1 MGWGFSLLLNPTVG
15 ESTSPFLLKATG
27 PGFVFLLSDAIN
39 SDWVTFPPRSPKPTG
54 LELVSHGSQAGLNLT
69 KAWLLSCWAHVGLSS
84 TGILSEGPTP
94 PWAVLLN
101 FSTSK
106 HSDLNSSVW
115 IRGWSPLDLGIL
127 NSRANRV
134 EIKEKSLQLSWECHI
149 SEVTQRGYT
158 HLFRAAPA
166 FCFPLFIYF
175 FLCVSVELREA
186 VEIRKVDD
194 QCFV

>member
-1 MGWGFSLLLNPTVG
+1 MPLIQTGWPS
-15 ESTSPFLLKATG
+15 
-27 PGFVFLLSDAIN
+27 
-39 SDWVTFPPRSPKPTG
+39 PPRSPKPTG

-106 HSDLNSSVW
+106 HSDLNSSLW
-115 IRGWSPLDLGIL
+115 IRGWSPLGLGIL

-166 FCFPLFIYF
+166 FCFPLFIFIF
-175 FLCVSVELREA
+175 FFFSGGCVSVELREA
-186 VEIRKVDD
+186 VEIRKVHD